1 MITGKIAA
9 DRCLD
14 RRRTNGCGKLVSHI
28 PHAKK
33 HVGVMVTCALNL
45 ISVENTM
52 GMDLRHFG

>member
-1 MITGKIAA
+1 
-9 DRCLD
+9 
-14 RRRTNGCGKLVSHI
+14 LVSHI